1 MFGDQKKTL
10 IIGTFGVVALAA
22 YIWQVFDKKQK
33 PKLTQ
38 TISDEILI
46 KFIKQ
51 LRALSFPH
59 LFLVSDVVKQQRIEY
74 KGDHQEIFIRIK
86 QEIDLLFEKKQQM
99 ILFKLE
105 LDYNEVQQSLQLSE
119 NEEVKNLQAQ
129 FLKLYEDS
137 LDGIQPEIKLSEQ
150 TLAKFN
156 QAKSLK
162 ILGQVLAVSVNLICL
177 ATEELMLRSDCP
189 QVFNLDQPIVMKALI
204 KNGLIDKKLELLSSL
219 QINEYEKEEPCPI
232 ELFSKLIQYYKLEN
246 PKFKQCVEDIE
257 NLYEN
262 IIQKILK
269 KEIDSESARSAS
281 TKIDIDE
288 IIKKLT

>member
-1 MFGDQKKTL
+1 MLGDQKKTL
-10 IIGTFGVVALAA
+10 IIGTLGVVALTA
-22 YIWQVFDKKQK
+22 YIWQVFEKKQK

-38 TISDEILI
+38 TISDEKLI
-46 KFIKQ
+46 KFIKD
-51 LRALSFPH
+51 LRAQSFVYF
-59 LFLVSDVVKQQRIEY
+59 FLVSDIVKQWRIEY
-74 KGDHQEIFIRIK
+74 KGDHQEILIKIK
-86 QEIDLLFEKKQQM
+86 QEVELLFHKKQKM
-99 ILFKLE
+99 ILCKLD
-105 LDYNEVQQSLQLSE
+105 LDQNEVEQSLALSQ
-119 NEEVKNLQAQ
+119 NEEVKNLYDQ
-129 FLKLYEDS
+129 FQKLYEDA
-137 LDGIQPEIKLSEQ
+137 LDGIQPEIKLSQQ

-156 QAKSLK
+156 QAKLLR
-162 ILGQVLAVSVNLICL
+162 IIGQVLAVSVDMICL

-189 QVFNLDQPIVMKALI
+189 QEFNLDQPIVIKAMI
-204 KNGLIDKKLELLSSL
+204 NNGFIDKKLELLSSF
-219 QINEYEKEEPCPI
+219 QINEHEKEEPCPL

-269 KEIDSESARSAS
+269 KQIDSESARSAS